1 MNQLKV
7 YRASAGSGKTFTL
20 AVEFIH
26 LLIINPLNYRNILA
40 VTFTNKATGEMKE
53 RIISKLHGLAVDDG
67 SADDYF
73 GALQKLFQQEG
84 VIYPRKKV
92 CENAG
97 KALNLIIHDYSH
109 FRVETID
116 SFFQSIIRQLA
127 RELNLTANLR
137 VDLNQDEALQE
148 AVQNMI
154 DSITEDKETY
164 AAIKS
169 YVWDNLEK
177 GKKWNITE
185 PMTEFSK
192 NIFKEVYLKNKE
204 LMKGKTD
211 IKTFSNFKKKLR
223 KRRQKLMDSQVAIG
237 QQFMD
242 LCDQHGFSVDNFF
255 NRSRGIW
262 SFFNKLQQGETPE
275 IKDAIL
281 KHLSEHWSKES
292 AVQAMEDQ
300 FVPLLQSAIDAIRHN
315 QPILAG
321 INLMLTNL
329 NQTMLLGKVNEKL
342 RQLNDEANRFLLA
355 DTAYFLREL
364 IAGNDIPF
372 IYEKA
377 GTQFQYIMI
386 DEFQDTS
393 ELQWD
398 NFQPLI
404 ANSLSNGNNC
414 LLVGDVKQSIYRW
427 RNSDWSILNDIEHS
441 QFGNYVKQEPLDT
454 NYRSGGNIIDFNND
468 FFTDVTELLIKQ
480 FNMTC
485 NNAEELTEAIRHAYS
500 DVRQKTK
507 DKNVGI
513 GYVEVKLFGN
523 KDKEKDF
530 VNDILAQMSETISEL
545 LSSGIRQNDIAILVR
560 EKDEAQLVSQYLSDT
575 LPQDTNIISD
585 VAFKLK
591 SSTAVSLII
600 DILRVLAAPS
610 DRLTRMSMAYK
621 YYKHV
626 GKHDDVSMHQFFA
639 ADDETINKLL
649 PPDFVQHEQELT
661 IMPLYELCEHLYS
674 LFRLDSIEGQDAY
687 LFSFFD
693 QLAAFVHDKPA
704 TISTFITF
712 WDEELNEAS
721 IPSAQTDGIQVI
733 TIHKSKGLEFH
744 TVFIPFCTWPI
755 EVSDGH
761 DPLLWCQPHTDEFK
775 DLPLAALKFGND
787 MRDSEFR
794 EEYNNEQLKT
804 FVDNLNIIY
813 VAFTRPSH
821 NMFIYSGRNIKYKK
835 DNTEYSHAYDCF
847 DLLRTWTGD
856 KDHVRGTLCL
866 SDQHKETKKPSID
879 VGFDCPQRNTE
890 FRQSNKSRDFINGDD
905 DSNRDYYI
913 NKGLVIHKIME
924 SITTP
929 DDISRVMLSLDCE
942 GAFPGAD
949 FRRDIEQTLH
959 GVFTDNRV
967 KRWFA
972 PEWTV
977 LNEHGI
983 IYTDEDGTTKSRRPD
998 RVITNGTETI
1008 VIDYKTGK
1016 QSDDHTEQVKTY
1028 IELLRQM
1035 GYPNVHGYLW
1045 YISRNDIVNL

>member
-1 MNQLKV
+1 MNNLKV

-53 RIISKLHGLAVDDG
+53 RIISKLHGLAADDG
-67 SADDYF
+67 SASDYF
-73 GALQKLFQQEG
+73 EALQRLFKQEG
-84 VIYPRKKV
+84 EIVSRKKV
-92 CENAG
+92 SENAA
-97 KALNLIIHDYSH
+97 KALELIIHDYSH

-164 AAIKS
+164 EAIKS
-169 YVWDNLEK
+169 YVWDNMEN
-177 GKKWNITE
+177 GTKWSITE

-192 NIFKEVYLKNKE
+192 NIFNEVYLKNKE

-211 IKTFSNFKKKLR
+211 IKTFRDFK
-223 KRRQKLMDSQVAIG
+223 QKLCDRKQSLINEQIAIG
-237 QQFMD
+237 KQFMD
-242 LCDQHGFSVDNFF
+242 ICKHHGFIVDNFA
-255 NRSRGIW
+255 NKSKGVW
-262 SFFNKLQQGETPE
+262 SFFQKLEQGETPNITATVE
-275 IKDAIL
+275 
-281 KHLSEHWSKES
+281 KHLTDHWSKES
-292 AVQAMEDQ
+292 AVQALEGQ
-300 FVPLLQSAIDAIRHN
+300 FVPLLQQAIDIIN
-315 QPILAG
+315 QNQSILAG

-427 RNSDWSILNDIEHS
+427 RNSDWSILNNIEES
-441 QFGNYVKQEPLDT
+441 RFSDYVKQEPLKT
-454 NYRSGGNIIDFNND
+454 NYRSAGNIIDFNNK
-468 FFTDVTELLIKQ
+468 FFTEATKLLIDK
-480 FNMTC
+480 FNETC
-485 NNAEELTEAIRHAYS
+485 NNAGELTEAISHAYA
-500 DVRQKTK
+500 DVKQE
-507 DKNVGI
+507 KNKRLDGI
-513 GYVEVKLFGN
+513 GHVELKLLGSTE
-523 KDKEKDF
+523 KKYKEN
-530 VNDILAQMSETISEL
+530 VLAQMSDTITDL
-545 LSSGIRQNDIAILVR
+545 LQKGIRQNDIAILVR
-560 EKDEAQLVSQYLSDT
+560 KSEEAQLISQHLSAT
-575 LPQDTNIISD
+575 LPQATNIISD
-585 VAFKLK
+585 VAFML
-591 SSTAVSLII
+591 SSSVAVSLIV
-600 DILRVLAAPS
+600 DVLRALASPT
-610 DRLTRMSMAYK
+610 DRLARMNMAYK

-626 GKHDDVSMHQFFA
+626 CKHNEVTMHQFFTS
-639 ADDETINKLL
+639 DDDTINQIL
-649 PPDFVQHEQELT
+649 PQEFIANEQNLS
-661 IMPLYELCEHLYS
+661 ISPLYELCEKIYS
-674 LFRLDSIEGQDAY
+674 LFHLDSIDGQDAY

-704 TISTFITF
+704 TINTFITY
-712 WDEELNEAS
+712 WDENLHKES

-744 TVFIPFCTWPI
+744 TIFIPFCDWEI
-755 EVSDGH
+755 EVGDKH
-761 DPLLWCQPHTDEFK
+761 EPLLWCQPHTDEFK
-775 DLPLAALKFGND
+775 DLPLAALKFGTS
-787 MRDSEFR
+787 MRDSEFC

-821 NMFIYSGRNIKYKK
+821 NMFIYSGRDIKLNK
-835 DNTEYSHAYDCF
+835 DGSESKHKFDCF
-847 DLLRTWTGD
+847 DLLSQWSEGKDYSLGTICPSD
-856 KDHVRGTLCL
+856 KP
-866 SDQHKETKKPSID
+866 KEETQTNIEVSFNCSKL
-879 VGFDCPQRNTE
+879 NAE
-890 FRQSNKSRDFINGDD
+890 FRQSNKSRDFISGDD

-913 NKGLVIHKIME
+913 NKGLIIHKIME
-924 SITTP
+924 MIDTP

-942 GAFPGAD
+942 GAFPDAD
-949 FRRDIEQTLH
+949 FRRDVEQTLRNA
-959 GVFTDNRV
+959 FTDSRV
-967 KRWFA
+967 KNWFA
-972 PEWTV
+972 PGWTV

-983 IYTDEDGTTKSRRPD
+983 LYTDEDGITQTRRPD
-998 RVITNGTETI
+998 RVIANDTETI

-1016 QSDDHTEQVKTY
+1016 QSNDHALQVEEYT
-1028 IELLRQM
+1028 ELLRQM

-1045 YISRNDIVNL
+1045 YISRNDIISL